1 MVVQTILPV
10 FMPEIIY
17 KSSSSKK
24 KKKKTHV
31 RNKSTKGHPMMS
43 VALAPGNRETQPLP
57 SEPHA
62 LLHPPYHAT
71 LHSQMLKKKKKK
83 SSFLL
88 FIHTMG

>member
-1 MVVQTILPV
+1 
-10 FMPEIIY
+10 
-17 KSSSSKK
+17 
-24 KKKKTHV
+24 
-31 RNKSTKGHPMMS
+31 MMS